1 MVAASHPEALIAARK
16 SRSREGA
23 RPIRCLDDV
32 PVTNLT
38 GQLGRASVR
47 RRGLIEVL
55 NHRRT
60 AEYYFRSHLL
70 TRASLPEAYPKSG
83 AVAERCDWRQ
93 RHDCDSQADTIE

>member
-38 GQLGRASVR
+38 GQLGRPIER
-47 RRGLIEVL
+47 RQIYIVIGRILFDI
-55 NHRRT
+55 
-60 AEYYFRSHLL
+60 SHL
-70 TRASLPEAYPKSG
+70 SFFG
-83 AVAERCDWRQ
+83 AEDLKWQMRNVK
-93 RHDCDSQADTIE
+93 